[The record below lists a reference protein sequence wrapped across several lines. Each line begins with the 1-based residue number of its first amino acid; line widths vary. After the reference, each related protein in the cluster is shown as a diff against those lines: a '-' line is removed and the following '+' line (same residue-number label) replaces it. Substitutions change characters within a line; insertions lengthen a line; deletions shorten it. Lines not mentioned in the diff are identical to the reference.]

1 MSVTPRTVD
10 ELTQPLA
17 PRSRWTTAVLDFV
30 RRRPLGAIGAG
41 IVVLMV
47 ITAATAGMLAPFDP
61 LETDYAA
68 MLAAPDARH
77 WLGTDAFG
85 RDVFSRI
92 MYGSR
97 TALMVGLGASF
108 LGATIGSIIGVS
120 SAYFGGRVDLVVQ
133 RVMDVFFAFPVI
145 ILALAVVAILGTGAG
160 NVILAI
166 AVPMIPRCARV
177 VRASAL
183 AVREMPYVDAA
194 RASGFRDSRIILR
207 HMLPNVMAPILILA
221 TAFLGEAI
229 LLEASLSFLGL
240 GVQEPTAAWG
250 LMLRGAAVEF
260 AETAP
265 WMAIFPGL
273 AISLAVFG
281 FNLFGDSLRDALD
294 PRLRTQ

>member
-1 MSVTPRTVD
+1 MAAAPQAID
-10 ELTQPLA
+10 ELTRA
-17 PRSRWTTAVLDFV
+17 PEPTGWRYEVAKFIRQ
-30 RRRPLGAIGAG
+30 RPLGAVGAA
-41 IVVLMV
+41 IIV
-47 ITAATAGMLAPFDP
+47 ITAVVAAGAGWIAPYDP
-61 LETDYAA
+61 LANDYAA
-68 MLAAPDARH
+68 MLAAPSASH

-85 RDVFSRI
+85 RDVLSRI
-92 MYGSR
+92 IYGSR
-97 TALMVGLGASF
+97 TALTVGLGAAF
-108 LGATIGSIIGVS
+108 LGATIGSLIGVA

-166 AVPMIPRCARV
+166 ATPMIPRCARV
-177 VRASAL
+177 VRSSAL
-183 AVREMPYVDAA
+183 AAREMPYIDAA
-194 RASGFRDSRIILR
+194 RASGYGHTRIILR
-207 HMLPNVMAPILILA
+207 HMLPNVMAPILIMG

-240 GVQEPTAAWG
+240 GVQEPVAAWG

-273 AISLAVFG
+273 AISFAVFG